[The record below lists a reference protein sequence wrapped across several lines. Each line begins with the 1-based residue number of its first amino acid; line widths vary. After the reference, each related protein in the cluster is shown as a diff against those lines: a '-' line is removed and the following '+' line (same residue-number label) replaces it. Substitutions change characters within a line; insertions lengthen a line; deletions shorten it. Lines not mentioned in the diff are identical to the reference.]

1 MQSQPANQAQTA
13 LIRHPYSVAVL
24 STGGRLHRKYPLNS
38 VLQISK

>member
-24 STGGRLHRKYPLNS
+24 STGGRLHPLS
-38 VLQISK
+38 SGKREDW